1 VQPGASRA
9 VQEDMPTLSEQ
20 QRCALARAYSTSL
33 TLNERRRLAAQ
44 YGLTLRQLAQLA
56 R

>member
-1 VQPGASRA
+1 MSRA
-9 VQEDMPTLSEQ
+9 VLRDMPTLSEQ
-20 QRCALARAYSTSL
+20 QRCALARAYSSSL